1 MRGVDDIWE
10 LVVDIINVEF
20 IRKNEPL
27 TVATLQQIIKL
38 SSEQLTEED
47 PTD

>member
-1 MRGVDDIWE
+1 MRAVDDIWE

-20 IRKNEPL
+20 IRKNQPL
-27 TVATLQQIIKL
+27 TVSMLQQIIKL
-38 SSEQLTEED
+38 SSEQLTEDD

>member
-20 IRKNEPL
+20 IRKNELL

>member
-1 MRGVDDIWE
+1 MRAVDDIWE

-27 TVATLQQIIKL
+27 TVSMLQQIIKL